1 MSEPPAEPTASPEEV
16 GEGSGPSWREAR
28 YRYSTSFPEILGG
41 IGCGLLISTYQAG
54 KLVSVGVAEGGL
66 SFSFHSFDQ
75 AMGVAVG
82 PKRLVV
88 GARGQVWTLADN
100 PDVAPQLPPPGRF
113 DRCFLPRSTIVT
125 GAIHCHE
132 VVFGRPAQPG
142 GEPEVWVVNT
152 LFSCLATL
160 HPDYSFVPRW
170 RPPFISELAAGDRCH
185 LNGVAMRDGLPSY
198 VTMMART
205 DEPGA
210 WRENKNETGCV
221 LDVETGEV
229 VTEGLAMP
237 HSPRWHH
244 GRLYVLNSGNGALEA
259 VHLPSGGRSLVAKVP
274 GYARGLA
281 CHGEIAFVGLSRIRE
296 TAIFGGVPIAADHEE
311 LKCGVGVVDLRNGA
325 TLATLEFESGVEEI
339 FDVQLLPNTR
349 AAAVGGEGG
358 PAEREP
364 EGAAGEHEVWVV
376 PPESS
381 APNWIPPRAPAGPTD
396 AEVEGWV
403 AGAMEAQ
410 RHGRAA
416 EALAL
421 LRRAALARPDSAEIL
436 NHLGNALQDSGDQV
450 EALRTYRAAASHDPR
465 FVPALQN
472 LGYLLVNRG
481 ATDEG
486 VGWLRRAQEL
496 APTPINRALIATALP
511 VVYLSARDADERRE
525 RLEGEV
531 AAMVADGVE
540 VDTAD
545 ALVPTSFFTAY
556 QGRNDRE
563 LNSQLGRVYRGYDVV
578 AGRRPSAV
586 RERPRVGFI
595 SAYFRDHTIGRLN
608 VGRIERL
615 SKQRF
620 ETVVFSVGSHRDEL
634 AARFAEAADQ
644 YVTVPRAV
652 AAARRL
658 IAEHELDLLLFADV
672 GMDALTYS
680 LCFSRMAPVQA
691 VTWGHPVT
699 TGSPHMDLFLSSEL
713 LEAEGADDH
722 YSERLVR
729 RPTLCTY
736 YERPV
741 LEPGG
746 ADRTALGLSEESNL
760 YVCPQTLFKFHP
772 DFDPMLAG
780 ILAADPR
787 AEIVLIKGRAQ
798 EWTDLLV
805 ERLRITVDEPDR
817 IRWLDPLPR
826 PRFLDLL
833 AAADVI
839 LDTPHFGGGNTS
851 YEALAL
857 GKPLV
862 TLPSEFLRG
871 RITRALYAK
880 AGYTELVAETPE
892 RFVEIAV
899 ALGTDP
905 DRRLAAGAAVAESCA
920 ALFEDEA
927 EIADFEGFLEEAL
940 G

>member
-1 MSEPPAEPTASPEEV
+1 MSETEAASQGAPDGDGGASE
-16 GEGSGPSWREAR
+16 PSWREAR
-28 YRYSTSFPEILGG
+28 YRYSSSFPEILSRL
-41 IGCGLLISTYQAG
+41 GCGLLVSTYQAG
-54 KLVSVGVAEGGL
+54 KLVSVGVDGGGL

-82 PKRLVV
+82 PKRLAV
-88 GARGQVWTLADN
+88 GARGQVWMLNDN
-100 PDVAPQLPPPGRF
+100 PDIAPQLPPPGRF

-132 VVFGRPAQPG
+132 VSFGRPAQEG

-160 HPDYSFVPRW
+160 HPDYNFVPRW
-170 RPPFISELAAGDRCH
+170 RPPFVSELAAGDRCH
-185 LNGVAMRDGLPSY
+185 LNGMAMRDGLPAF
-198 VTMMART
+198 VTLMAQSDT
-205 DEPGA
+205 PGG

-221 LDVETGEV
+221 IDIETGAV

-237 HSPRWHH
+237 HSPRWHQ

-259 VHLPSGGRSLVAKVP
+259 VHLASGGRSLVAKVP

-281 CHGEIAFVGLSRIRE
+281 CHGNLAFVGLSRIRE
-296 TAIFGGVPIAADHEE
+296 TAVFGGVPIAERHDE
-311 LKCGVGVVDLRNGA
+311 LKCGVGVVDLRNGE

-349 AAAVGGEGG
+349 AAAVGGEGEPG
-358 PAEREP
+358 EGGAP

-381 APNWIPPRAPAGPTD
+381 APSWIPPRQPAGPGD

-403 AGAMEAQ
+403 AAALEAQ
-410 RHGRAA
+410 RTGQAA
-416 EALAL
+416 QALGL

-436 NHLGNALQDSGDQV
+436 NHLGNALQDSGDQP
-450 EALRTYRAAASHDPR
+450 EAVRTYRAAAARDPS

-486 VGWLRRAQEL
+486 VEWLRKAQER

-511 VVYLSARDADERRE
+511 VIYLSGKDLDERRE

-531 AAMVADGVE
+531 AAMIGDGVE
-540 VDTAD
+540 VDTAGS
-545 ALVPTSFFTAY
+545 LIPTSFFTAY

-563 LNSQLGRVYRGYDVV
+563 LNERLGRIYKGYDVTTP
-578 AGRRPSAV
+578 ARPR

-608 VGRIERL
+608 VGRIERI

-620 ETVVFSVGSHRDEL
+620 ETVVFSVGAHRDEL
-634 AARFAEAADQ
+634 AARFAAAADQ
-644 YVTVPRAV
+644 YLTVPRDV

-658 IAEHELDLLLFADV
+658 IAEQQLDLLLFADV
-672 GMDALTYS
+672 GMDALTYT

-713 LEAEGADDH
+713 LEVEGADDQ

-736 YERPV
+736 YERPE
-741 LEPGG
+741 LEAGG
-746 ADRTALGLSEESNL
+746 ADRAALGLSEEANL

-772 DFDPMLAG
+772 DFDAMLAA
-780 ILAADPR
+780 ILKADPR
-787 AEIVLIKGRAQ
+787 GEIVLIKGRAQ

-805 ERLRITVDEPDR
+805 ERLRITVDEPER
-817 IRWLDPLPR
+817 IRWLEPLPR

-862 TLPSEFLRG
+862 TLPSELLRG
-871 RITRALYAK
+871 RITRALYEK
-880 AGYTELVAETPE
+880 AGYTELVADSPE
-892 RFVEIAV
+892 RFVELAV
-899 ALGTDP
+899 GLGTDP
-905 DRRLAAGAAVAESCA
+905 DRRLAAAAAIAESSA
-920 ALFEDEA
+920 VLFEDE
-927 EIADFEGFLEEAL
+927 EEVRDFEGFLEDAL
-940 G
+940 A